1 MKPEIADTPHD
12 LDEEE
17 RETMEALDAAI
28 DRGDITVPTEGERA
42 ALNTAWQSVLKRSQ
56 ERKAIT
62 LRLQARDIA
71 RLKSIAKRRGIPY
84 QTLISSVLH
93 QFANGDMIERP

>member
-1 MKPEIADTPHD
+1 MNPDTRHAPPF

-28 DRGDITVPTEGERA
+28 DRGDVAVPSREERA
-42 ALNTAWQSVLKRSQ
+42 ALNEKWGEILKGSQ

-71 RLKSIAKRRGIPY
+71 RLKAIARRRGIPY
-84 QTLISSVLH
+84 QTLVSSVLH
-93 QFANGDMIERP
+93 QFANGDMVERS